1 MRKHGSYNV
10 YLYLDNV
17 CNLCFLILSQQIWE
31 DVLIEKL
38 SEWHI
43 GGIHYEFTYSD
54 RKNNFEKKIS
64 TKDNPWRYVSSQIN
78 FQAYFFLTWDFFC

>member
-38 SEWHI
+38 SE
-43 GGIHYEFTYSD
+43 
-54 RKNNFEKKIS
+54 
-64 TKDNPWRYVSSQIN
+64 
-78 FQAYFFLTWDFFC
+78 